1 MVKLSSYSNGYDNM
15 PVRLTPWE
23 FWTEEEKSH
32 VIHEAYRGHYLESP
46 EVKKYLDISKK
57 HMYTQFL
64 VPALAGVGYFG
75 LLKDTVFKGLF
86 RRSPTHGFVGI
97 HPLIKVELRSSPPL
111 PCTGLMK
118 ALFTMQK
125 SKLKKK
131 CCKLFIRK
139 SEFP

>member
-32 VIHEAYRGHYLESP
+32 VIHEAYREHYLDSA

-64 VPALAGVGYFG
+64 IPALAGVGYFG
-75 LLKDTVFKGLF
+75 FLKDTVFRGLY
-86 RRSPTHGFVGI
+86 
-97 HPLIKVELRSSPPL
+97 
-111 PCTGLMK
+111 
-118 ALFTMQK
+118 
-125 SKLKKK
+125 
-131 CCKLFIRK
+131 RK
-139 SEFP
+139 SPHYGLLGINKLI